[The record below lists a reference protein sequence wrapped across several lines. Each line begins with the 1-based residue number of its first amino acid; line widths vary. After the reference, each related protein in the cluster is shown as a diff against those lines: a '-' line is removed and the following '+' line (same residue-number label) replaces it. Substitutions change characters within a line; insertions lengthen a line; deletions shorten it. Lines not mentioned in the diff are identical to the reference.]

1 TTHPNVEPEK
11 NLEESVTRPEEE
23 ASEQELTFRDLS
35 ETQKATSLQK
45 QPVIVLA
52 LEKAGEK
59 ESVAVPREPEKAE
72 PTQRD
77 LADSSEYLNFTPPL
91 FKLLSSQDEPQQE
104 EIRGEE
110 VKAVGP

>member
-1 TTHPNVEPEK
+1 
-11 NLEESVTRPEEE
+11 
-23 ASEQELTFRDLS
+23 
-35 ETQKATSLQK
+35 TSLQK

-77 LADSSEYLNFTPPL
+77 LADSGEYLNFTL
-91 FKLLSSQDEPQQE
+91 V
-104 EIRGEE
+104 
-110 VKAVGP
+110 VK

>member
-1 TTHPNVEPEK
+1 TAEDDATSVKTTIENPLIIQQC
-11 NLEESVTRPEEE
+11 LES
-23 ASEQELTFRDLS
+23 
-35 ETQKATSLQK
+35 TSLQK

-77 LADSSEYLNFTPPL
+77 LADSGEYLNFTPPS

-104 EIRGEE
+104 EN
-110 VKAVGP
+110 PW